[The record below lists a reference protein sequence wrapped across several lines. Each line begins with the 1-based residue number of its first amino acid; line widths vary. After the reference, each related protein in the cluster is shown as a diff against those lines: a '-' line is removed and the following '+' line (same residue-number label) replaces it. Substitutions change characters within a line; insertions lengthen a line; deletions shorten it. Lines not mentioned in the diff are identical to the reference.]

1 MKALQNDS
9 AGVRYSAVTPS
20 LTRLVSCPRLVRV
33 LLATS
38 LAILFASAHSARAQ
52 STVGEVFASDASVH
66 GSVILAAGGTRVLS
80 GSTVAAGA
88 GAATLKLERGG
99 EVRICP
105 GTNLSVSASSSGREL
120 ALGFSTGAVEL
131 HYPLAS
137 SADSLQ
143 TPDFRLLLAG
153 PGAFHLAVSGDARGN
168 ACVRT
173 LPSNT
178 ASVIVS
184 ELMGDGTYQVKANEE
199 VVFRRGHIAEVSH
212 DLPPDCGCPA
222 EAPAVNRTAND
233 VPAVA
238 PANSASTTAPAPA
251 TSARVAPQQ
260 PAAHPALVPDATP
273 ANMPPALQPD
283 AVPANV
289 PPAATASQV
298 PTVAGTS
305 EPAATAPPPSRPNQ
319 LHVEVDAP
327 FVFRG
332 DDPGPP
338 PLVIAQVR
346 LSDRAA
352 PLLFDPIVHPPVAH
366 PPVAE
371 AAVPSSPGEAA
382 ISAAKPL
389 PRKAFFGRLRSFFAA
404 LFR

>member
-1 MKALQNDS
+1 MNSS
-9 AGVRYSAVTPS
+9 ATSNQSSAVTQLPLRLLWCSS
-20 LTRLVSCPRLVRV
+20 LFRA
-33 LLATS
+33 LLAS
-38 LAILFASAHSARAQ
+38 SLLAILFTSALGARAQ

-184 ELMGDGTYQVKANEE
+184 ELMGDGTYQVKADEQ
-199 VVFRRGHIAEVSH
+199 VVFRRGHIADVSQ

-222 EAPAVNRTAND
+222 AAPAVNRAANEAPSIEPTTSAIPSASAPD
-233 VPAVA
+233 EADVA
-238 PANSASTTAPAPA
+238 PALA
-251 TSARVAPQQ
+251 TSSADVAAVTATQ
-260 PAAHPALVPDATP
+260 PAAWPDAASANTP
-273 ANMPPALQPD
+273 PT
-283 AVPANV
+283 
-289 PPAATASQV
+289 AAASQV
-298 PTVAGTS
+298 ATVAAA
-305 EPAATAPPPSRPNQ
+305 PDAATAPTPPARPNQ
-319 LHVEVDAP
+319 LHVEVEAP

-338 PLVIAQVR
+338 PPSIAQVR

-352 PLLFDPIVHPPVAH
+352 QLVFDPVVHPPVVHPPVADAAVTSS
-366 PPVAE
+366 PVE
-371 AAVPSSPGEAA
+371 AAV
-382 ISAAKPL
+382 SAAKPV

-404 LFR
+404 LFK